1 MCDHE
6 YEDDF
11 FQAWESMLDKHG
23 LQENNWLKFI
33 FEVRGKWAMV
43 YGRNHFCA
51 NIMITQL
58 SESFNSHLRHYLK
71 STNNVL

>member
-11 FQAWESMLDKHG
+11 FEAWESMLDKHG

-43 YGRNHFCA
+43 LVEIIFA
-51 NIMITQL
+51 QI
-58 SESFNSHLRHYLK
+58 
-71 STNNVL
+71 